1 MLKLITLLQVSAI
14 SVFGPD
20 DSSNLGLQTGTRASL
35 GITAENF
42 AEAAV
47 SARIEADQE

>member
-1 MLKLITLLQVSAI
+1 MLKLLTLLQVSAI
-14 SVFGPD
+14 SITAPD
-20 DSSNLGLQTGTRASL
+20 DSSNLGLGAGTRASL

-47 SARIEADQE
+47 SARIAAD